1 MFRRHRI
8 AVDAAKQN
16 HPDNNRLQVESHKI
30 KWLKFVMSALIPLM
44 IGIFT
49 VVTTV
54 LQQDNAIQ
62 QRDHDKLQALL
73 QRKQSDSQADD
84 LRQETVFAKYL
95 DDITKLL
102 LLDNET
108 HYLMY
113 IRSKTLATLRQLDP
127 SRKNQIILLL
137 YDNKLIYRHPD
148 RLISN
153 FLKLNEADFNGIYLR
168 GTLEFKCFFLRLYL
182 HDVYLSNSSFI
193 DCNLERANFSYSTML
208 RSSFVNTALM
218 RASFSYCVLD
228 KSNFTRARLSYS
240 SFHGATL
247 ANSDFT
253 GAIWLEKSVNFTN
266 SNLTGAILSSRQ
278 LTNAL
283 MYNSVLPNGTWGS
296 MFAESLVINGDLEKN
311 VSS

>member
-8 AVDAAKQN
+8 TVAEAEEN
-16 HPDNNRLQVESHKI
+16 HPKNKRLQVESDKL

-49 VVTTV
+49 IVTTV
-54 LQQDNAIQ
+54 LQQDNAAQ
-62 QRDHDKLQALL
+62 QRGHDERQAVL
-73 QRKQSDSQADD
+73 QREQSNSQADN
-84 LRQETVFAKYL
+84 LRQETILAKYL
-95 DDITKLL
+95 DDITQLL
-102 LLDNET
+102 LRDNET

-113 IRSKTLATLRQLDP
+113 VRSKTLATLRQLDP

-148 RLISN
+148 RMIST

-168 GTLEFKCFFLRLYL
+168 GTLEFKCSFLRLYL

-193 DCNLERANFSYSTML
+193 DCDLERANFSYSTML
-208 RSSFVNTALM
+208 RSSFLNTVLV

-240 SFHGATL
+240 SFQGATL

-253 GAIWLEKSVNFTN
+253 DAIWLEKSVDFIN

-278 LTNAL
+278 LKNAL
-283 MYNSVLPNGTWGS
+283 VYNSVLPNGTWGS
-296 MFAESLVINGDLEKN
+296 ISAESLVVNGDLEQN